1 MKSLTVE
8 AKDEIAVMKQSDC
21 CNTALLSA
29 LIHSA
34 GSISF
39 SRQGMGVY
47 VASENRSVIKL
58 TATLVTELYGGKC
71 IKRKNELGIKGEY
84 VLEML
89 FDLGILTYYGDTIGA
104 MAGINGFVVTNECCA
119 KSYLKGL
126 FLGCGSVSVNKKY
139 HLEMAF
145 SAQDMAADTIALL
158 DTFGV
163 SAKYTVR
170 KEKHVVYIKSSDSIS
185 DFLALVGANKAVL
198 DLANTAAIRS
208 VNTYTNRRINCDM
221 ANTDKTVEASIRQ
234 TQAIEKIFSSL
245 TDQKLIA
252 TAKARLDNPDASY
265 ESLAEIL
272 GVSKGCVKYR
282 LNKLVELAG
291 EQSNE
296 G

>member
-1 MKSLTVE
+1 MKSLTAE
-8 AKDEIAVMKQSDC
+8 AKDEIAIMQQSDC

-39 SRQGMGVY
+39 SHQGIGVY
-47 VASENRSVIKL
+47 VASENRSVIRL
-58 TATLVTELYGGKC
+58 TASLVTELYGGKC
-71 IKRKNELGIKGEY
+71 VRRKNELGIKGEY
-84 VLEML
+84 VFEML

-104 MAGINGFVVTNECCA
+104 MAGINGFVITNECCA
-119 KSYLKGL
+119 KAYLKGL

-139 HLEMAF
+139 HLEMSF
-145 SAQDMAADTIALL
+145 STQDMAVDTITLL
-158 DTFGV
+158 DSFGV
-163 SAKYTVR
+163 KAKYTPR
-170 KEKHVVYIKSSDSIS
+170 KERHVVYIKSSDSIS

-198 DLANTAAIRS
+198 DLANTTAMRS

-221 ANTDKTVEASIRQ
+221 ANTDKTVEASLRQ
-234 TQAIEKIFSSL
+234 IQAIDKIFATL
-245 TDQKLIA
+245 TDKKLIA

-265 ESLAEIL
+265 ETLAEIL

-282 LNKLVELAG
+282 LNKLIELSL
-291 EQSNE
+291 EQSSK